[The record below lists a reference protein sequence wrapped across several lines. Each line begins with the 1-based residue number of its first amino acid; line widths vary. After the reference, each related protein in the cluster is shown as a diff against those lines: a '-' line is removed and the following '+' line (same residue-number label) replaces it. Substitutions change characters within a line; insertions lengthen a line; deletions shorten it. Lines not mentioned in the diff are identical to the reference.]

1 MQGNPWRDLR
11 LRVALLTT
19 LVAVAS
25 VSAMAW
31 YAGRV
36 SANAWRRQLAP
47 TPVAT
52 MSAIARE
59 IAKDVG
65 PGAPDWARAQHA
77 LDDGAKETG
86 KQLIVF
92 DSTRRAVASAPPE
105 LKRLDVTLGVDGAV
119 SWQRVVANEA
129 VPVDASTGRRAI
141 VRQRAVVGNPR
152 RVPIVLGNDRGS
164 AATLVE
170 IVEPLS
176 LDPVGDPLIVGML
189 RRPLLVGL
197 GVAVVGAMLVA
208 AALSARVA
216 RPLEQLTVA
225 ELRRQEALRRGMTS
239 DIAHELR
246 TPLTNIRC
254 QLESILDGLEQPSA
268 STLTSLHEECLGLQQ
283 LIDDLQ
289 DMAYG
294 DQGQLLL
301 SPEQFD
307 VRSELI
313 AAARSFQQRAAGV
326 GTEIRVE
333 APGDLQVSA
342 DRRRFRQI
350 VANLVSNALAHTSNG
365 VVTVTAS
372 GNSGVVA
379 VEVRDTGSGIPA
391 TDLPNVFERFYRA
404 DPARARSGGG
414 AGLGLA
420 IVKQLVELHGGE
432 VSIASELGRGT
443 TFRFTLPNWLTD
455 QRSQPRSS
463 PSPPCAAARD
473 DPAGCSSR

>member
-1 MQGNPWRDLR
+1 VHGNPWRDLR

-36 SANAWRRQLAP
+36 SASAWRRQLAP

-52 MSAIARE
+52 LSAIARAV
-59 IAKDVG
+59 AKAVG

-105 LKRLDVTLGVDGAV
+105 LKRLDVTLGADGSV

-129 VPVDASTGRRAI
+129 VALDSSNGRRAI
-141 VRQRAVVGNPR
+141 VRQRAMVGNPQ
-152 RVPIVLGNDRGS
+152 RVPIVRGAGDAS
-164 AATLVE
+164 AGTLVE
-170 IVEPLS
+170 IAAPLS
-176 LDPVGDPLIVGML
+176 LDAVGDPLIVGML

-197 GVAVVGAMLVA
+197 GVAIVGAMLVA
-208 AALSARVA
+208 AAFSARLG
-216 RPLEQLTVA
+216 RPIEQRTVA

-254 QLESILDGLEQPSA
+254 QLESMLDGLEQPSA

-294 DQGQLLL
+294 DQGQLVL
-301 SPEQFD
+301 SPEQID
-307 VRSELI
+307 VRSELT
-313 AAARSFQQRAAGV
+313 AAARSFQQRASGA

-333 APGDLQVSA
+333 APEDLQVSA

-365 VVTVTAS
+365 VVAVTAS
-372 GNSGVVA
+372 DNSGVVA

-391 TDLPNVFERFYRA
+391 ADLPNVFERFYRA

-420 IVKQLVELHGGE
+420 IVKQLVELHGGA
-432 VSIASELGRGT
+432 VSIASRVERGT
-443 TFRFTLPNWLTD
+443 TVRFTLP
-455 QRSQPRSS
+455 RSQPR
-463 PSPPCAAARD
+463 AA
-473 DPAGCSSR
+473 P